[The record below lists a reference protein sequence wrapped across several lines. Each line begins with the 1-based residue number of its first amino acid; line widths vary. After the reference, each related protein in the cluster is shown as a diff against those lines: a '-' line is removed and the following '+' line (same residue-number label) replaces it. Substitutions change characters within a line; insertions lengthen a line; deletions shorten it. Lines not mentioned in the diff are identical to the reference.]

1 MAITSKIF
9 FNYLEDPEIL
19 NSSSYKTIDEL
30 IEKYPFFQTARLLQ
44 IKNLQN
50 IHHSIDRQALNL
62 TAAYVTDRKVLYYLL
77 HKPDVMENKSSVT
90 LTTQSKLVSHEK
102 DYKDTLQENIA
113 ATLNKQ
119 LHYFEF
125 EPEHEIELIPGLAI
139 DLRKEYGN
147 GIELDETSYS
157 IGLRKTENK
166 EELFEL
172 TNDDDA
178 GQISENDA
186 EDKYDYS
193 LAKSN
198 HLPGTSE
205 SIEVDPGYL
214 ATNYSTLEILD
225 ELSFNNE
232 FPATEETPVIES
244 TDSLGET
251 ITDWLESVEKYK
263 IDDENQAQT
272 FGSESIQTTENQD
285 DADIITELSR
295 KSKPAE
301 PEQEKIKPR
310 LRKENDDSLIDRFI
324 QTNPRISPATLRD
337 ENPDISADSVKE
349 HESFFTDTLAQIYV
363 KQGNYAKAILAYE
376 KLSLK
381 YPEKSSYFAGQILE
395 IKKLINKS

>member
-1 MAITSKIF
+1 
-9 FNYLEDPEIL
+9 
-19 NSSSYKTIDEL
+19 
-30 IEKYPFFQTARLLQ
+30 
-44 IKNLQN
+44 
-50 IHHSIDRQALNL
+50 
-62 TAAYVTDRKVLYYLL
+62 
-77 HKPDVMENKSSVT
+77 
-90 LTTQSKLVSHEK
+90 
-102 DYKDTLQENIA
+102 LQENIA

-178 GQISENDA
+178 GLISENDA
-186 EDKYDYS
+186 EDRYDFS
-193 LAKSN
+193 LAKSTR
-198 HLPGTSE
+198 LPGTSE

-244 TDSLGET
+244 TDGTGET

-263 IDDENQAQT
+263 IDDKNQTQT
-272 FGSESIQTTENQD
+272 FGSESIQITENQY
-285 DADIITELSR
+285 DAEKITELSR
-295 KSKPAE
+295 KSKLAE
-301 PEQEKIKPR
+301 SEQEKIKPR